1 MSPDGGLVR
10 PSRLPQDTEASR
22 TSAPQGWPIEGWAD
36 ARPPLIGRSG
46 ARAEGS
52 PECRVPTGVQ
62 PLGRGS
68 GGIAVPVV
76 GCDQPANSRHITVSQ

>member
-1 MSPDGGLVR
+1 MSPGGGLARTSLV
-10 PSRLPQDTEASR
+10 QDTEASR

-36 ARPPLIGRSG
+36 ARQALIGRGG

-68 GGIAVPVV
+68 GGIA
-76 GCDQPANSRHITVSQ
+76 GRWQWWPATTLPTAGT